1 MPNIASAAK
10 RLRQNVKRQ
19 MFNRMRKSRVKTAE
33 TNYYFILGKQN
44 EEAAVAEFVAKFFPA
59 ELKKATEAG
68 QKLGG
73 KEAVALAL
81 SKCFSELDKAVKVGV
96 IHKNKANRKKSRL
109 TAKEGIKG

>member
-33 TNYYFILGKQN
+33 VNYMFILEKKDD
-44 EEAAVAEFVAKFFPA
+44 EAAVADFLTKFFPA
-59 ELKKATEAG
+59 ELKKATDEG
-68 QKLGG
+68 KKLGG

-109 TAKEGIKG
+109 TAKESA